1 MKFGHHML
9 WKGRVFWLLLNQF
22 NRFENFSQSIEPS
35 GAGEWDLS
43 EGQGPAGIQIPENWC
58 AKANLWVLPFSS
70 KDNTV
75 LWCFLRLKVTDIEN
89 TLPKIPFW
97 LCSGVPLHLQDGRW
111 HHWHRRALL
120 SLCKF
125 HCLWVWSQVF
135 FKILFP
141 QHCVCKS
148 YFLMDTTSAFQEMM
162 EVKGWLKMLNVCS
175 YWVFFYITDHF
186 S

>member
-1 MKFGHHML
+1 MKTSH
-9 WKGRVFWLLLNQF
+9 RALNQVVLV
-22 NRFENFSQSIEPS
+22 S
-35 GAGEWDLS
+35 GICLKGKVLLES
-43 EGQGPAGIQIPENWC
+43 VQIPENWC
-58 AKANLWVLPFSS
+58 AKANLWVLSFSS
-70 KDNTV
+70 KDNTA
-75 LWCFLRLKVTDIEN
+75 LWCFLRLKATDIEN

-175 YWVFFYITDHF
+175 YWGFFYITDHF